1 MNERDQLAAAY
12 PSLSIEWR
20 REALSRIYVGL
31 GTASR
36 NSGTKLV
43 NCLVPIEAIDQESGK
58 IVMEENTY
66 KSVIIC
72 DRKYPA
78 HTAVLM
84 LAHNRHPLHCGRVDI
99 DEVGMHL
106 CNNPSCRRID
116 HLKLGTRQ
124 EDSDYKVFCGRAA
137 AGPTSGHVTM
147 PAATPRGNLM
157 PHCKLREPMRTEAIS
172 LLKKYAGQR
181 GFARAIAERYNTTRH
196 IIYNL
201 CKDGAHLEPGVPD
214 TDITLDLNK
223 WVRREGPIEKQ
234 SIIPVIRE
242 IRQRFHDAPIAERS
256 ALLMQFEV
264 EYGRSGAWIRKVIAQ
279 YFYPDATPDIP
290 CPENF
295 GIGRRIH
302 KRPEQLGSESDNE

>member
-12 PSLSIEWR
+12 PGLSIEWR
-20 REALSRIYVGL
+20 REALSRIYAGL
-31 GTASR
+31 GTASL

-43 NCLVPIEAIDQESGK
+43 DCLVPIEAIHQESGE
-58 IVMEENTY
+58 IILEENTY
-66 KSVIIC
+66 KSVVI
-72 DRKYPA
+72 RGRHYPA

-84 LAHNRHPLHCGRVDI
+84 LAHNRHPLHCGRLDI

-124 EDSDYKVFCGRAA
+124 EDSDYKVLCGRAA
-137 AGPTSGHVTM
+137 AGPTNGHVTM
-147 PAATPRGNLM
+147 PEATPRGNLM

-172 LLKKYAGQR
+172 LLKKYAGHR
-181 GFARAIAERYNTTRH
+181 GFARAIAEHCNTTRH

-201 CKDGAHLEPGVPD
+201 SKDGAHLEPGVPD
-214 TDITLDLNK
+214 TDITLDLSK
-223 WVRREGPIEKQ
+223 WVRREDPIEKR

-256 ALLMQFEV
+256 ALMMQFEV
-264 EYGRSGAWIRKVIAQ
+264 EYGRSGAWIRKVVARF
-279 YFYPDATPDIP
+279 FYPDATPDIP
-290 CPENF
+290 PPEDF
-295 GIGRRIH
+295 GINRRVH
-302 KRPEQLGSESDNE
+302 RRPEQLDDAPDNK